1 LAILG
6 AIASTITFV
15 STITIIPFI
24 PGGWA
29 ASAGGFPAMAGP
41 VPFLMKD
48 VALLAVSIYL
58 LKKDVVRATASTG
71 AHEAMP
77 QPIRST

>member
-1 LAILG
+1 MRTRRLERSDSL
-6 AIASTITFV
+6 S
-15 STITIIPFI
+15 
-24 PGGWA
+24 
-29 ASAGGFPAMAGP
+29 GFPAMAGP

-58 LKKDVVRATASTG
+58 LKQDVARAASSAG